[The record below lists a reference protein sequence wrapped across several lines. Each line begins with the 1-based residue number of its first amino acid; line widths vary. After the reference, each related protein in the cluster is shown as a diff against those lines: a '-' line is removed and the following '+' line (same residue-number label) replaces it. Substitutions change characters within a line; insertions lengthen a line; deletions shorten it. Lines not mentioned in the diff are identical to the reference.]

1 MSRLQRQWRTIRS
14 LRPQKKETEMDL
26 VPIQKYISAIQQIL
40 DNRQSNLR
48 KEQIE
53 KEIDDWEVDKDEKEH
68 IYWASEDPKANEDF
82 MKVKFEH

>member
-1 MSRLQRQWRTIRS
+1 MSRLQRQWRTIRP

-53 KEIDDWEVDKDEKEH
+53 KG
-68 IYWASEDPKANEDF
+68 N
-82 MKVKFEH
+82 